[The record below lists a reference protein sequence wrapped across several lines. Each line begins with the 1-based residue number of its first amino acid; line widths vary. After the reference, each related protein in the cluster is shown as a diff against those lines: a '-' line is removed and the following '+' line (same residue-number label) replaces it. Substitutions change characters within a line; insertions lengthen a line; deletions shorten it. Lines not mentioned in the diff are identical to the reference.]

1 MLTAVHQLVWGPA
14 GVGLLAAA
22 GLWLT
27 VQTGWFQLTH
37 LRLWLSKTLGA
48 ILTGS
53 PDLGREGEGSISPWQ
68 SLCTALGATIGTGSI
83 VGVGAALISGGPGSI
98 FWMWV
103 MALFGM
109 MTSYAEN
116 LLGLRYRQ
124 QRDGIWQ
131 GGPMYYL
138 TAGLG
143 ARPGCRTL
151 GRVLAGLFALLCIL
165 ASFGIGN
172 LSQANAIAASLET
185 VFHLPPLLTGGV
197 LAAATGL
204 ILWRGIRGVAAAAE
218 KLVPLMAVFYLL
230 GTLAVVVTHA
240 SALPAALGS
249 IWKGAFGWQAAGGGV
264 VGYGMAAAIQWGFMR
279 GSFSSEAGLG
289 SSAIASGSASTREP
303 VQQGMWG
310 IFQVFV
316 STFLVCT
323 MTALAMLTSGLVD
336 LHTGQ
341 MLTLSPAPDLAGEA
355 FSTTFGSLGPVLI
368 AGAVLLFAWSS
379 MLGWSQYGAICWEYL
394 LGPSSVF
401 AYRLAFL
408 ALIVA
413 GANVEF
419 SSAWALSDTFNGLMM
434 LPNLAGLVGLS
445 GEVAAE
451 TRAYLHRTKPSFP
464 TKSPALRQSKHSAG
478 RK

>member
-1 MLTAVHQLVWGPA
+1 MLTAVNELVWGPA

-27 VQTGWFQLTH
+27 LCTGWFQLVH
-37 LRLWLSKTLGA
+37 LKLWLGKTLGA
-48 ILTGS
+48 ILTRQ
-53 PDLGREGEGSISPWQ
+53 PELAQEGEGSISPLQ

-83 VGVGAALISGGPGSI
+83 VGVAVALISGGPGAI

-103 MALFGM
+103 MAFFGM

-124 QRDGIWQ
+124 QQDGLWH

-138 TAGLG
+138 TLGLG
-143 ARPGCRTL
+143 ARPGCKTL
-151 GRVLAGLFALLCIL
+151 GRVLAGLFALLCVL

-185 VFHLPPLLTGGV
+185 VFHLPPLVTGMV
-197 LAAATGL
+197 LAGVTGL
-204 ILWRGIRGVAAAAE
+204 ILWRGMRGVASAAE
-218 KLVPLMAVFYLL
+218 KLVPFMAVFYLL
-230 GTLAVVVTHA
+230 GALAVIVTHA
-240 SALPAALGS
+240 SALPAALGA
-249 IWKGAFGWQAAGGGV
+249 ILKGAFGLQAAGGGV
-264 VGYGMAAAIQWGFMR
+264 VGYGAAAAVRWGFMR

-323 MTALAMLTSGLVD
+323 MTALAILTSGLVD
-336 LHTGQ
+336 LRTGQ

-355 FSTTFGSLGPVLI
+355 FSSTFGALGPAFI

-379 MLGWSQYGAICWEYL
+379 MLGWSQYGAECWSYL
-394 LGPSSVF
+394 FGPGSLF

-408 ALIVA
+408 ALIAA

-419 SSAWALSDTFNGLMM
+419 SSAWSLSDTFNGLMM
-434 LPNLAGLVGLS
+434 LPNLVGLLGLS
-445 GEVAAE
+445 GEVARE
-451 TRAYLHRTKPSFP
+451 TRGYLFRHTQK
-464 TKSPALRQSKHSAG
+464 
-478 RK
+478 

>member
-323 MTALAMLTSGLVD
+323 MTALAMLTSGLV
-336 LHTGQ
+336 
-341 MLTLSPAPDLAGEA
+341 
-355 FSTTFGSLGPVLI
+355 
-368 AGAVLLFAWSS
+368 AWSS
-379 MLGWSQYGAICWEYL
+379 MLGWSQYGAVCWEYL

>member
-1 MLTAVHQLVWGPA
+1 MLTALNQAVWGPL

-27 VQTGWFQLTH
+27 VRTGWFQLTH
-37 LRLWLSKTLGA
+37 LRLWLGKTLGA
-48 ILTGS
+48 ILSGS
-53 PDLGREGEGSISPWQ
+53 PDLAQEEEGSISPFQ

-83 VGVGAALISGGPGSI
+83 VGVGVALLSGGPGSI

-103 MALFGM
+103 MAFFGM

-124 QRDGIWQ
+124 QRDGLWH

-143 ARPGCRTL
+143 SKPGCQIL
-151 GRVLAGLFALLCIL
+151 GRALAGLFALLCIL

-172 LSQANAIAASLET
+172 LSQSNAIAASLET
-185 VFHLPPLLTGGV
+185 VFHLPPLLTGV
-197 LAAATGL
+197 LLAAATGL
-204 ILWRGIRGVAAAAE
+204 ILWRGMRGVAGAAE
-218 KLVPLMAVFYLL
+218 KLVPLMAVFYLAGAL
-230 GTLAVVVTHA
+230 IVVLLHWT
-240 SALPAALGS
+240 ALPAALSS
-249 IWKGAFGWQAAGGGV
+249 ILKGAFGLQAAGGGLA
-264 VGYGMAAAIQWGFMR
+264 GYGTAAAIRWGFMR

-289 SSAIASGSASTREP
+289 SSAIASGSASTPEP

-323 MTALAMLTSGLVD
+323 MTALAILTSGLAD
-336 LHTGQ
+336 PATGQ
-341 MLTLSPAPDLAGEA
+341 LMAASPAADLSGLA
-355 FSTTFGSLGPVLI
+355 FSTAFGQLGPIFI

-379 MLGWSQYGAICWEYL
+379 MLGWSQYGAECWAYL
-394 LGPSSVF
+394 FCSSSVF
-401 AYRLAFL
+401 AYWLAFL

-419 SSAWALSDTFNGLMM
+419 SAAWALSDTFNGLMM
-434 LPNLAGLVGLS
+434 LPNLAGLAALS

-451 TRAYLHRTKPSFP
+451 TRQYLHRYAQNHQKI
-464 TKSPALRQSKHSAG
+464 PAPKRG
-478 RK
+478 EDVR

>member
-1 MLTAVHQLVWGPA
+1 MLTAVNELVWGPA

-27 VQTGWFQLTH
+27 FRTGWFQLVH
-37 LRLWLSKTLGA
+37 LKLWLGKTLGA
-48 ILTGS
+48 ILARQ
-53 PDLGREGEGSISPWQ
+53 PELAREGEGSISPLQ

-83 VGVGAALISGGPGSI
+83 VGVAVALISGGPGAI

-103 MALFGM
+103 MAFFGM

-124 QRDGIWQ
+124 QQDGVWH

-138 TAGLG
+138 TLGLG
-143 ARPGCRTL
+143 ARPGCKTL
-151 GRVLAGLFALLCIL
+151 GRILAGLFALLCVL

-185 VFHLPPLLTGGV
+185 VFHLPPLVTGMV
-197 LAAATGL
+197 LAGVTGL
-204 ILWRGIRGVAAAAE
+204 ILWRGMRGVAAAAE
-218 KLVPLMAVFYLL
+218 KLVPFMAVFYLL
-230 GTLAVVVTHA
+230 GALAVIITHA
-240 SALPAALGS
+240 AALPAALGA
-249 IWKGAFGWQAAGGGV
+249 ILKGAFGLQAAGGGV
-264 VGYGMAAAIQWGFMR
+264 IGYGAAAAVRWGFMR

-323 MTALAMLTSGLVD
+323 MTALAILTSGLVD
-336 LHTGQ
+336 LRTGQ
-341 MLTLSPAPDLAGEA
+341 MRTLSPAPDLAGEA
-355 FSTTFGSLGPVLI
+355 FSSTFGPLGPAFI

-379 MLGWSQYGAICWEYL
+379 MLGWSQYGAECWSYL
-394 LGPSSVF
+394 FGPGSVF

-408 ALIVA
+408 ALIAA

-419 SSAWALSDTFNGLMM
+419 TSAWSLSDTFNGLMM
-434 LPNLAGLVGLS
+434 LPNLVGLMGLS
-445 GEVAAE
+445 GEVARE
-451 TRAYLHRTKPSFP
+451 TREYLS
-464 TKSPALRQSKHSAG
+464 RQA
-478 RK
+478 RR